1 MVQELA
7 IEYAKPDESLV
18 LVTVSMAGKVII
30 LNMY

>member
-18 LVTVSMAGKVII
+18 LVTVSMAGKS
-30 LNMY
+30 LS